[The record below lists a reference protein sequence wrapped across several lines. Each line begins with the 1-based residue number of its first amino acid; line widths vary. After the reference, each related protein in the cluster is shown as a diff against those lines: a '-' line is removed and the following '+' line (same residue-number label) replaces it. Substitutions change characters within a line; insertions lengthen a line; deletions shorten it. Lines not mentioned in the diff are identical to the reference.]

1 MVFQLEISSENQY
14 SGHLHD
20 CKLAA
25 EHNIPGKK
33 KQKKKNTA
41 QCCVITESSDG
52 FWD

>member
-1 MVFQLEISSENQY
+1 MFQLEISPNPENQY

-25 EHNIPGKK
+25 EHGAPR
-33 KQKKKNTA
+33 NTA
-41 QCCVITESSDG
+41 HSVITLSYRG